1 MEYNDIPYFSRKNKA
16 KFSKM
21 ISENQRNQRDTKK
34 CTVANTGKEKLSLNL
49 YPQKQN
55 KIVK

>member
-34 CTVANTGKEKLSLNL
+34 CTVAKIKLTQTTN
-49 YPQKQN
+49 QKN
-55 KIVK
+55 E

>member
-34 CTVANTGKEKLSLNL
+34 CTVANLNL
-49 YPQKQN
+49 HFSTLTPLQGRGMAK
-55 KIVK
+55 V

>member
-34 CTVANTGKEKLSLNL
+34 CTVANDRSQRGNFNIDFELILPDK
-49 YPQKQN
+49 
-55 KIVK
+55 

>member
-34 CTVANTGKEKLSLNL
+34 CTVANGQLSCHSTQKEKIT
-49 YPQKQN
+49 QETA
-55 KIVK
+55 I

>member
-34 CTVANTGKEKLSLNL
+34 CTVANYSKVKWPGAEKMKEKFWG
-49 YPQKQN
+49 
-55 KIVK
+55 